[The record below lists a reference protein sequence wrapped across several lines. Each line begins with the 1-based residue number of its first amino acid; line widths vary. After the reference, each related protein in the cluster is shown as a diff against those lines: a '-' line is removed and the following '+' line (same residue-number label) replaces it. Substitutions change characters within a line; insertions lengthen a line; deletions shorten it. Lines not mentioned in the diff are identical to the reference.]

1 MDPAGLQIAVLVILV
16 LLSAF
21 FSGTETA
28 FTSFNKNHMKTLAQ
42 DGNKKAQAVL
52 NIEERYEKFLA
63 TMLIGN
69 NIVNITASTIST
81 LLFTKFLRGDAGLG
95 ATVSTIVMTIIIL
108 IFGEIT
114 PKNLGKDF
122 AESYAMSVS
131 GIVRLLML
139 VFTPLTAIFSLWR
152 VLLSKVFKSKAAL
165 SITEDEIMTMVEEA
179 QNEGG
184 IDEHEGD
191 LIKSAIEFNDLEVTA
206 ILTPRVDIV
215 AISLDTPMTEIME
228 LFRSSGF
235 SRLPV
240 YRETIDN
247 IIGVI
252 HEKDFNKLLYDGAT
266 DISSIV
272 HEVLCIT
279 EGMKIS
285 KLLREFQEVKTHMA
299 IVVDEYGGTAGLVTM
314 EDVLEGLVGEIWDE
328 HDEVIE
334 NIKQLSENEYI
345 INCGMSMND
354 LEEIHS
360 FSDEVLE
367 DNATVNGWV
376 LDNLGKIPETGDSF
390 EYENLSVEVMK
401 VDGRRASEIKL
412 TVNPILDDE
421 ESADKSDKSDKPDKS
436 DKSDKTDKSEKSDDS
451 TAKGGKDGKDGKDSK
466 EKAHAAKNE
475 SK

>member
-1 MDPAGLQIAVLVILV
+1 
-16 LLSAF
+16 
-21 FSGTETA
+21 
-28 FTSFNKNHMKTLAQ
+28 
-42 DGNKKAQAVL
+42 
-52 NIEERYEKFLA
+52 
-63 TMLIGN
+63 
-69 NIVNITASTIST
+69 
-81 LLFTKFLRGDAGLG
+81 
-95 ATVSTIVMTIIIL
+95 
-108 IFGEIT
+108 
-114 PKNLGKDF
+114 
-122 AESYAMSVS
+122 
-131 GIVRLLML
+131 
-139 VFTPLTAIFSLWR
+139 
-152 VLLSKVFKSKAAL
+152 
-165 SITEDEIMTMVEEA
+165 
-179 QNEGG
+179 
-184 IDEHEGD
+184 
-191 LIKSAIEFNDLEVTA
+191 
-206 ILTPRVDIV
+206 
-215 AISLDTPMTEIME
+215 
-228 LFRSSGF
+228 
-235 SRLPV
+235 
-240 YRETIDN
+240 
-247 IIGVI
+247 
-252 HEKDFNKLLYDGAT
+252 
-266 DISSIV
+266 
-272 HEVLCIT
+272 
-279 EGMKIS
+279 MKIS

-421 ESADKSDKSDKPDKS
+421 ESSDKSDKPDKS